1 MDTFTS
7 VMHPHDPSYQ
17 VRRRELIKELT
28 RMEEKDLKQLLKTQA
43 DFGTFRDD
51 HGLSARIGSEIIH
64 DPMVPAEVKSG
75 LGVATDG
82 LITKN
87 AGNFLDTGAASP
99 GGFSGANPTTGG
111 YMIRQD
117 LEAPA
122 YALFLKKFPFFD
134 YIPHAQANG
143 LVHTAVQ
150 ITTPESGYTPGAQPT
165 SLISEVGTV
174 GYVNGTYQR
183 ATFPI
188 AVFAQGRGVGLKEIA
203 AVSAGGVNYD
213 PMGLEMANAMVRLAQ
228 DVQTVMFQG
237 NASNAAGT
245 AAQEVGFYNQLGFD
259 GLRAQLGN
267 AGSFS
272 ANGAVVVDQGG
283 LNVTESLM
291 TTAAKIANNG
301 GSPSVIIMSMNAKQ
315 ALDIET
321 MGAYRTGQL
330 TAPIGSVAG
339 AVNWA
344 QGSLNVLPVPGF
356 TLGTYNRSSDG
367 AAVEDIYMLDET
379 TVQVRYLYNDGF
391 NVLQIP
397 TGVDGY
403 LSMRYI
409 VFGMFGLE
417 IAAPLFCGK
426 LRRLA

>member
-1 MDTFTS
+1 MDTFTN

-17 VRRRELIKELT
+17 VRRRELIKELV

-43 DFGTFRDD
+43 DYGTFRDD
-51 HGLSARIGSEIIH
+51 HGLSARIGAEILR
-64 DPMVPAEVKSG
+64 DPMVPTEVKNG

-87 AGNFLDTGAASP
+87 AGGFLDTGAASP
-99 GGFSGANPTTGG
+99 GGFSGSGPTTGG
-111 YMIRQD
+111 YLIRQD

-143 LVHTAVQ
+143 IVHTAVQ
-150 ITTPESGYTPGAQPT
+150 ITAAESGYTPGSQPT

-174 GYVNGTYQR
+174 GYVNGAYAR

-213 PMGLEMANAMVRLAQ
+213 PMGLEMANAMIRLAQ

-237 NASNAAGT
+237 NYSNAGGT
-245 AAQEVGFYNQLGFD
+245 AAQEVGFFNNLGFD

-272 ANGAVVVDQGG
+272 GNGAVVLDQGG

-291 TTAAKIANNG
+291 TAAAKIANNG
-301 GSPSVIIMSMNAKQ
+301 GSPSVIVMSMNSKQ
-315 ALDIET
+315 ALDIEI
-321 MGAYRTGQL
+321 MGAYRQNGL
-330 TAPIGSVAG
+330 SSPIGTVAG
-339 AVNWA
+339 TVNWA
-344 QGSLNVLPVPGF
+344 NGSLNVLAVPGQ
-356 TLGTYNRSSDG
+356 TMGTYNRSTDN
-367 AAVEDIYMLDET
+367 ATVEDIYLLDEST
-379 TVQVRYLYNDGF
+379 LQVRYLYNDGF

-417 IAAPLFCGK
+417 IAAPLFNGK
-426 LRRLA
+426 VRRLA